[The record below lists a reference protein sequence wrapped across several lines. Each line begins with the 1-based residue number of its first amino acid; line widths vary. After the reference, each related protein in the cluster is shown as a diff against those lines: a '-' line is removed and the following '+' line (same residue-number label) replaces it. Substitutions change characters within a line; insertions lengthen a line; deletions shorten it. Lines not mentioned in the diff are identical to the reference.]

1 MFFTIF
7 KLQENEE
14 GKFPDQVILE
24 IRMTSEKHQ
33 RSSGRVLHSDFANM
47 TSAETIAGEWMFKE
61 RQNQAIA

>member
-1 MFFTIF
+1 M
-7 KLQENEE
+7 KE

-47 TSAETIAGEWMFKE
+47 TSAETITGEWMFKE